1 MWWCVFYF
9 VGMVEWT
16 KMKQVR
22 IGHRI
27 PRTKTKMADVTSSW
41 VQNQFS
47 TRISTVNV
55 TFEFILCSILEKA
68 VTVLHNLYVTNHWRL
83 FGIGAD
89 SLDTGNGLNSHRDQE
104 WSPFNQPA
112 GRSIDAFWDFFSD
125 WNFFADPKFFFC
137 LRNLGGSGN
146 RKQTTFFS
154 RP

>member
-1 MWWCVFYF
+1 MSFISS
-9 VGMVEWT
+9 EWSNELKWNKSESGT
-16 KMKQVR
+16 EFRERKQR
-22 IGHRI
+22 W
-27 PRTKTKMADVTSSW
+27 RTSLHLESK
-41 VQNQFS
+41 NQFS
-47 TRISTVNV
+47 TRISPVNV
-55 TFEFILCSILEKA
+55 TFEFILCSISEKA